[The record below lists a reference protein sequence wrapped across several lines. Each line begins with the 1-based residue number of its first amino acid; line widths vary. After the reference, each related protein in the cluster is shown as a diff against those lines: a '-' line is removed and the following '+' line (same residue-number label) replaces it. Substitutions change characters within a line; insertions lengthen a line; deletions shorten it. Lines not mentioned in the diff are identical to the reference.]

1 MVKLGVGEHWPEEKQ
16 SPADKLLMKQPLD
29 STRIFALDNLS
40 ERQNKF
46 SAEVLVKYLFIY
58 SWKASNK
65 TQLHCEMNSLTV
77 TFFIFYSL

>member
-1 MVKLGVGEHWPEEKQ
+1 MGISAKDLHTPASVLMVKLGVGEHWPEEKQ
-16 SPADKLLMKQPLD
+16 SPADKLLTKQPLD

-58 SWKASNK
+58 S
-65 TQLHCEMNSLTV
+65 
-77 TFFIFYSL
+77 